1 MNEIY
6 TKEEIFDLVLNNSND
21 IYQKDLLK
29 DMYKKYDDI
38 KWIFYTEHIQYFIH
52 PSSILTKFFVSN
64 KGDMIV
70 ITIIKFQHKKIT
82 IIPRRNNYD
91 NIELN
96 NLDKDLY
103 KRHMKVISTMSIIN
117 LLDERIN
124 KKYENMEMSKH
135 DTYKKKV

>member
-1 MNEIY
+1 MDEIY
-6 TKEEIFDLVLNNSND
+6 TKEEIFDLVLNKSND
-21 IYQKDLLK
+21 IYQKDLLI

-38 KWIFYTEHIQYFIH
+38 KWIFYTENIQYFIP
-52 PSSILTKFFVSN
+52 PSYILTKFFVSN

-70 ITIIKFQHKKIT
+70 ITIIRFQHEKIS

-96 NLDKDLY
+96 NSDKDLY
-103 KRHMKVISTMSIIN
+103 NRHMKLITTMSIMN

-124 KKYENMEMSKH
+124 TKYENMEMNKH
-135 DTYKKKV
+135 DTYKKQV

>member
-1 MNEIY
+1 MDEIY
-6 TKEEIFDLVLNNSND
+6 TKEEIFDLVLNKSND
-21 IYQKDLLK
+21 IYQKDLLI

-38 KWIFYTEHIQYFIH
+38 KWIFYTENIQYFIP
-52 PSSILTKFFVSN
+52 PSYILTKFFVSN

-70 ITIIKFQHKKIT
+70 ITIIRFKHEKIS
-82 IIPRRNNYD
+82 ISPRRNNYD

-96 NLDKDLY
+96 NFDKDLY
-103 KRHMKVISTMSIIN
+103 NRHMKLITTMSIMN

-135 DTYKKKV
+135 DTYKKQV

>member
-1 MNEIY
+1 MDEIY
-6 TKEEIFDLVLNNSND
+6 TKEEIFDLVLNKSND
-21 IYQKDLLK
+21 IYQKDLLI

-38 KWIFYTEHIQYFIH
+38 KWIFYTENIQYFIP
-52 PSSILTKFFVSN
+52 PSYILTKFFVSN

-70 ITIIKFQHKKIT
+70 ITIIRFQHEKIS

-96 NLDKDLY
+96 NFDKDLY
-103 KRHMKVISTMSIIN
+103 NRHMKLITKMSIMN

-124 KKYENMEMSKH
+124 TKYENMEMSKH
-135 DTYKKKV
+135 DTYKKQV